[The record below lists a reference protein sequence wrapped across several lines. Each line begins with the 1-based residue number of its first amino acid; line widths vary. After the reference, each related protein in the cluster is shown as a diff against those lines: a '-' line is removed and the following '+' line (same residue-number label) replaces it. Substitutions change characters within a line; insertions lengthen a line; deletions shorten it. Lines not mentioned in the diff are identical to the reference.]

1 MARDKYMMQSGQQTD
16 EAQSYY
22 PPNSGL
28 PHFLGKAE
36 GSDDNAPAID
46 DVTDRGLSGD
56 SLAETAPTE
65 PWMIH

>member
-1 MARDKYMMQSGQQTD
+1 VARDKYMMQSGQQTD

-22 PPNSGL
+22 PPTSGL
-28 PHFLGKAE
+28 PHSLGKA
-36 GSDDNAPAID
+36 DDNAPTID